1 MKRREFLRCLALGL
15 AGGLALSRPHQKLR
29 PAASRPGDP
38 EMRLAFLADA
48 HLQDADPGRPEALA
62 LARAVAEL
70 RALKPGPDLVLF
82 AGDLA
87 HRGHPGALALGKE
100 ILAGLPG
107 PLLMLR
113 GEGDGPPDG
122 DAPWR
127 RLFGEPRFSQV
138 LRKAGNGS
146 QQTALQLV
154 GLHTAWRPA
163 PGGPYFQVGES
174 GRHSLAR
181 QLGGM
186 NPEAPLILLSHAPL
200 DLIYRPWQQ
209 WTADCR
215 EVADLLAG
223 FRQVLCLHGHTH
235 NAGVS
240 SQWPVASN
248 GRDESQVFFT
258 ENRKPKTVNH
268 LFNAGAAGS
277 GAGISEVYEKGGVFL
292 TENGKRKTANRLLH
306 LSLPA
311 TSWPGP
317 QALQGT
323 PASSV
328 PGLGPAGCGW
338 LLLAAGPASLRCQ
351 LHTWQA

>member
-15 AGGLALSRPHQKLR
+15 AGGWALSRPNKKLR
-29 PAASRPGDP
+29 PAAATAGGP
-38 EMRLAFLADA
+38 EMRVAFLADA
-48 HLQDADPGRPEALA
+48 HLKDADQGRPEALA

-107 PLLMLR
+107 PLLMLM
-113 GEGDGPPDG
+113 GEGDGLPDG
-122 DAPWR
+122 AAPWR
-127 RLFGEPRFSQV
+127 RLFGEPRFSQA
-138 LRKAGNGS
+138 LRKAGNGNR
-146 QQTALQLV
+146 QTALQIV
-154 GLHTAWRPA
+154 GLHTAWCPG
-163 PGGPYFQVGES
+163 PGGPFFRVGEP
-174 GRHSLAR
+174 GRHLLAR
-181 QLGGM
+181 QLAGM
-186 NPEAPLILLSHAPL
+186 DPEAPLILLSHAPL

-215 EVADLLAG
+215 EVAALLAG

-235 NAGVS
+235 NAGARGQGPGV
-240 SQWPVASN
+240 
-248 GRDESQVFFT
+248 
-258 ENRKPKTVNH
+258 
-268 LFNAGAAGS
+268 
-277 GAGISEVYEKGGVFL
+277 SEVYDRDGIFL
-292 TENGKRKTANRLLH
+292 TENGKRKTENRLLH

-311 TSWPGP
+311 TAWPGP

-338 LLLAAGPASLRCQ
+338 LLLAAGSASLRFQ
-351 LHTWQA
+351 LNIWQA

>member
-1 MKRREFLRCLALGL
+1 
-15 AGGLALSRPHQKLR
+15 
-29 PAASRPGDP
+29 
-38 EMRLAFLADA
+38 MRLAFLADA
-48 HLQDADPGRPEALA
+48 HLKDADQGRPEALA

-107 PLLMLR
+107 PLLMLM
-113 GEGDGPPDG
+113 GEGDGLPDG
-122 DAPWR
+122 AAPWR
-127 RLFGEPRFSQV
+127 RLFGEPRFSQA
-138 LRKAGNGS
+138 LRKAGNGN
-146 QQTALQLV
+146 QQTALQIV
-154 GLHTAWRPA
+154 GLHTAWCPG
-163 PGGPYFQVGES
+163 PGGPFFRVGEP
-174 GRHSLAR
+174 GRHRLAR
-181 QLGGM
+181 QLAEM
-186 NPEAPLILLSHAPL
+186 DHEAPLILLSHAPL

-215 EVADLLAG
+215 EVAALLAG

-235 NAGVS
+235 NAGARG
-240 SQWPVASN
+240 QGP
-248 GRDESQVFFT
+248 
-258 ENRKPKTVNH
+258 
-268 LFNAGAAGS
+268 
-277 GAGISEVYEKGGVFL
+277 GISEVYDRDGIFL
-292 TENGKRKTANRLLH
+292 TENGKWKTENRLLH

-311 TSWPGP
+311 TAWPGP

-338 LLLAAGPASLRCQ
+338 LLLAAGSASLRFQ
-351 LHTWQA
+351 LNIWQA

>member
-15 AGGLALSRPHQKLR
+15 AGGVALGRPHQKLR
-29 PAASRPGDP
+29 PGAAAAGAP
-38 EMRLAFLADA
+38 ELRLAFLADA
-48 HLQDADPGRPEALA
+48 HLKDADPGHPEALA

-87 HRGHPGALALGKE
+87 HRGHPEALALGKE

-127 RLFGEPRFSQV
+127 RLFGEPRFSRV

-154 GLHTAWRPA
+154 GLHTDWGMG
-163 PGGPYFQVGES
+163 PGGPFFQVGEP
-174 GRHSLAR
+174 GRHWLAR
-181 QLGGM
+181 QLAGM
-186 NPEAPLILLSHAPL
+186 DPEAPLILLSHAPL

-215 EVADLLAG
+215 EVAPLLAG

-235 NAGVS
+235 NAGDWGQGSGIREVYERS
-240 SQWPVASN
+240 
-248 GRDESQVFFT
+248 GTFFT
-258 ENRKPKTVNH
+258 E
-268 LFNAGAAGS
+268 
-277 GAGISEVYEKGGVFL
+277 
-292 TENGKRKTANRLLH
+292 NRLLH

-311 TSWPGP
+311 TAWPGP

-323 PASSV
+323 PASPT

-338 LLLAAGPASLRCQ
+338 LLLAAGPASLRRH
-351 LHTWQA
+351 LHIWQA

>member
-1 MKRREFLRCLALGL
+1 MTRRDLLWCLALGV
-15 AGGLALSRPHQKLR
+15 AGGGALSRPHQKLR
-29 PAASRPGDP
+29 PAAAAAGEP
-38 EMRLAFLADA
+38 ELRLAFLADA
-48 HLQDADPGRPEALA
+48 HLQDSDPGRPEALA

-113 GEGDGPPDG
+113 GEGDGLPDG
-122 DAPWR
+122 DASWR
-127 RLFGEPRFSQV
+127 RLFGEFHFSQV
-138 LRKAGNGS
+138 LQKTENRK
-146 QQTALQLV
+146 QKTALQIV
-154 GLHTAWRPA
+154 GLHTAWGPG
-163 PGGPYFQVGES
+163 PGGPFFQVGEP
-174 GRHSLAR
+174 GRHWLAR
-181 QLGGM
+181 QLAGM
-186 NPEAPLILLSHAPL
+186 DPEAPLILLSHAPL

-215 EVADLLAG
+215 EVAVLLAG

-235 NAGVS
+235 NAGVRG
-240 SQWPVASN
+240 QGPGVSN
-248 GRDESQVFFT
+248 GREENRVFFT
-258 ENRKPKTVNH
+258 ENRKLETDNR
-268 LFNAGAAGS
+268 FYTAGAGGPGS
-277 GAGISEVYEKGGVFL
+277 GISEIYYREGIFL
-292 TENGKRKTANRLLH
+292 TENGKRQTENRLLH

-311 TSWPGP
+311 TAWPAP
-317 QALQGT
+317 RALQGT
-323 PASSV
+323 PASRV

-351 LHTWQA
+351 LQIWQA

>member
-1 MKRREFLRCLALGL
+1 
-15 AGGLALSRPHQKLR
+15 
-29 PAASRPGDP
+29 
-38 EMRLAFLADA
+38 MRLAFLADA
-48 HLQDADPGRPEALA
+48 HLKDADQGRPEALA

-113 GEGDGPPDG
+113 GEGDGLPDG
-122 DAPWR
+122 AAPWR

-138 LRKAGNGS
+138 LRKAGNGN
-146 QQTALQLV
+146 QQTALQIV
-154 GLHTAWRPA
+154 GLHTAWCPG
-163 PGGPYFQVGES
+163 PGGPFFRVGEP
-174 GRHSLAR
+174 GRHRLAR
-181 QLGGM
+181 QLAEM
-186 NPEAPLILLSHAPL
+186 DHEAPLILLSHAPL

-215 EVADLLAG
+215 EVAALLAG

-235 NAGVS
+235 NAG
-240 SQWPVASN
+240 AR
-248 GRDESQVFFT
+248 GRG
-258 ENRKPKTVNH
+258 P
-268 LFNAGAAGS
+268 
-277 GAGISEVYEKGGVFL
+277 GISEVYDRDWIFL
-292 TENGKRKTANRLLH
+292 TENGKRKTENRLLH

-311 TSWPGP
+311 TAWPGP

-338 LLLAAGPASLRCQ
+338 LLLAAGSASLRFQ
-351 LHTWQA
+351 LNIWQA

>member
-1 MKRREFLRCLALGL
+1 MKRREFLQYLALGL
-15 AGGLALSRPHQKLR
+15 AGGWVLRHTLR
-29 PAASRPGDP
+29 PGAAAAGNP
-38 EMRLAFLADA
+38 ELRLAFLADA
-48 HLQDADPGRPEALA
+48 HLKDADQGRPEALA

-87 HRGHPGALALGKE
+87 HHGHPGALALGKE

-113 GEGDGPPDG
+113 GEGDGLPDG
-122 DAPWR
+122 AAPWR
-127 RLFGEPRFSQV
+127 RLFGEPRFSRV
-138 LRKAGNGS
+138 LRKAGNGNR
-146 QQTALQLV
+146 QTALQLV
-154 GLHTAWRPA
+154 GLHTAWGPG
-163 PGGPYFQVGES
+163 PGGPFFQVGEP
-174 GRHSLAR
+174 GRHWLAR
-181 QLGGM
+181 QLAGM
-186 NPEAPLILLSHAPL
+186 DPEAPLILLSHAPL

-215 EVADLLAG
+215 EVAVLLAG

-235 NAGVS
+235 NA
-240 SQWPVASN
+240 
-248 GRDESQVFFT
+248 
-258 ENRKPKTVNH
+258 
-268 LFNAGAAGS
+268 NAGATGQSS
-277 GAGISEVYEKGGVFL
+277 GIREVYARDGIFL
-292 TENGKRKTANRLLH
+292 TENGRRKTANRLLH

-311 TSWPGP
+311 TAWPGP

-323 PASSV
+323 PASPV

-351 LHTWQA
+351 LNIWQA